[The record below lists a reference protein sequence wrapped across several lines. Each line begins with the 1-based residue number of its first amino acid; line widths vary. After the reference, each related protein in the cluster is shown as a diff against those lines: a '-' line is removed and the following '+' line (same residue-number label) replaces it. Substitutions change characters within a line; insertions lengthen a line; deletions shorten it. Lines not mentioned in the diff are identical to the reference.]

1 MLENELKMQIF
12 LIPFESRKNEADIHK
27 CERGQKSTEH
37 KKSLRCEP
45 FCKLFCFL
53 LEINFV
59 SLYVL
64 SNLHNK
70 MRRNFTLTDLIRVFL
85 YMIWDCEVLFI

>member
-1 MLENELKMQIF
+1 MLENELKMQI
-12 LIPFESRKNEADIHK
+12 LVKEDEADIHK

-37 KKSLRCEP
+37 KKSLRYEP

-53 LEINFV
+53 LEINSV

-64 SNLHNK
+64 DPTYTIK
-70 MRRNFTLTDLIRVFL
+70 
-85 YMIWDCEVLFI
+85 